1 MSISNLCTVFA
12 ESEVISHLAAGVSQ
26 ANVAAGAI
34 HSIAT
39 RIVGMAGR
47 VGVEPQVVMTGGG
60 ALNGALVDALS
71 QSLHQPVQ
79 VLGNPQVMGG
89 PGGRRVCPGV
99 CPKAGRAGHC
109 LKPFRHSSK
118 IKVEQARGG
127 STFAAAPG
135 FSTPLENT
143 TCLGP
148 MTKRFHKRVEV
159 GPVTE
164 KGIFLVS
171 GQFETKRVC

>member
-1 MSISNLCTVFA
+1 MGALGAAVFA
-12 ESEVISHLAAGVSQ
+12 REL
-26 ANVAAGAI
+26 
-34 HSIAT
+34 
-39 RIVGMAGR
+39 
-47 VGVEPQVVMTGGG
+47 
-60 ALNGALVDALS
+60 
-71 QSLHQPVQ
+71 
-79 VLGNPQVMGG
+79 
-89 PGGRRVCPGV
+89 
-99 CPKAGRAGHC
+99 PKAGRAGHC
-109 LKPFRHSSK
+109 LKPFRHGSK

-148 MTKRFHKRVEV
+148 MANRFHKRVKV